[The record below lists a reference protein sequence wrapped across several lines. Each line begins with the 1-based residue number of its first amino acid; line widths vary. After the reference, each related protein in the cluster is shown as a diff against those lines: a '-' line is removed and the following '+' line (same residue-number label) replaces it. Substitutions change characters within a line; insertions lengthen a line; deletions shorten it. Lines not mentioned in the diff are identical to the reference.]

1 MLQYSTSISKTL
13 NLEEKGM
20 TSLQQNWY
28 RKLLLSYFPIFLVT
42 ITILVFLS
50 FIMFNEASR
59 EEAAKANGI
68 STRFIMEDLDR
79 SINAIEMNVLNEVE
93 TSALYSSYLFSNPS
107 SDQNLMYSL
116 VKRLRGLQS
125 GSDLIESVYLY
136 RHSDQS
142 VLTTSGQSPLSTF
155 PDRSY
160 IEFAVKE
167 HEYRGWSA
175 VRSMTGLGENEPK
188 QVISMYKNLPLP
200 FGSQGLLVINVSMYR
215 VEQMINP
222 MINDSVSFLNI
233 LDSSGDLIFEASQI
247 GEDKRAKEGKVLTR
261 LQSDQL
267 GWTFESGLRV
277 GQLYAWVSV
286 VSYIW
291 IVIGFVTVVLAVIYI
306 VYVTKRNYQPIK
318 AMMNRI
324 ESIQLNMPQAAKDE
338 LSMIDSA
345 LESLIS
351 RSMDYDKKRHENLQL
366 QRSQL
371 FMDLISGQKPEKEL
385 LSRMA
390 ELTPMK
396 LPEQPAGYV
405 ILLGEINDYSGF
417 QDVHTVRDQNVL
429 KFALMNVFQELA
441 RNAGFNSWIEWI
453 AGSRVGIL
461 IALPGMNEETRSSLI
476 RAAEE
481 CRGWVEENLRLSVR
495 FGLGS
500 TVAGLHEIGA
510 SHQSASEAL
519 GHRLAMGDHAV
530 LVGDEL
536 PRGDLSRLLPYLNE
550 ISELVKDFRLNNE
563 GWRTRLKD
571 MFASFKAERLKDDT
585 IRSLVNSMLQLLSRE
600 VGVLSDELRNQLS
613 EGREHVLAGAAS
625 LEELQSRIT
634 DQLTEIYR
642 TYVALSETKSYRA
655 MISEMKHYIE
665 EHFDDPNLSLKHLS
679 DRFRISGKYASYL
692 FKMEYDMKFVDFLVQ
707 LRMKRAEEL
716 LAQTDLSIQE
726 IAEKIGY
733 ANSITFGRVFKRTS
747 GVTPGDYRK
756 LQMKPAP
763 GTELGS

>member
-1 MLQYSTSISKTL
+1 
-13 NLEEKGM
+13 M

-28 RKLLLSYFPIFLVT
+28 RKLLLSYSLSYFIT
-42 ITILVFLS
+42 ITIIVFLS

-79 SINAIEMNVLNEVE
+79 SIHAIEMNVLNEVE
-93 TSALYSSYLFSNPS
+93 TSSLYSSYLFSTPS

-116 VKRLRGLQS
+116 VKRLRVLQTD
-125 GSDLIESVYLY
+125 SDMIESVYLY

-142 VLTTSGQSPLSTF
+142 VLTTSGQSSLSSF
-155 PDRSY
+155 PDRSF
-160 IEFAVKE
+160 IEHAVKE
-167 HEYRGWSA
+167 HDYRGWSA

-215 VEQMINP
+215 LEQMINP

-233 LDSSGDLIFEASQI
+233 LDSSGELIFEASQT
-247 GEDKRAKEGKVLTR
+247 GEDNRAKEGKVLTM
-261 LQSDQL
+261 LQSEQL
-267 GWTFESGLRV
+267 GWTFESGLRA

-291 IVIGFVTVVLAVIYI
+291 VVIGFVTVVLAVIYI
-306 VYVTKRNYQPIK
+306 VYISRRNYQPIK

-338 LSMIDSA
+338 LSVIDSA
-345 LESLIS
+345 LESLIN
-351 RSMDYDKKRHENLQL
+351 RSMDYDKKHDENLQL

-371 FMDLISGQKPEKEL
+371 FMDLIGGQKHEEEL
-385 LSRMA
+385 QSRMS
-390 ELTPMK
+390 ELTPMT
-396 LPEQPAGYV
+396 LTEQPVGYV
-405 ILLGEINDYSGF
+405 MMLGEINDYSGF
-417 QDVHTVRDQNVL
+417 QDVHTARDQNVL
-429 KFALMNVFQELA
+429 KFALMNVFQELS
-441 RNAGFNSWIEWI
+441 RNAGFNSWLEWI
-453 AGSRVGIL
+453 SGSRVGIL
-461 IALPGMNEETRSSLI
+461 IALPEVKDETRPALI
-476 RAAEE
+476 HAAEE
-481 CRGWVEENLRLSVR
+481 CRGWVEEKLRLPMS

-500 TVAGLHEIGA
+500 TVTGLHEIGA
-510 SHQSASEAL
+510 SYRSASEAL
-519 GHRLAMGDHAV
+519 GHRLVMGDHGV
-530 LVGDEL
+530 LIGDEL
-536 PRGDLSRLLPYLNE
+536 SKEDLSHLLPYLTE
-550 ISELVKDFRLNNE
+550 ISELVKDFRLNND
-563 GWRTRLKD
+563 GWRTRLQD
-571 MFASFKAERLKDDT
+571 MFVSFKEERLKDDI

-600 VGVLSDELRNQLS
+600 VGVLSGELRDQLS
-613 EGREHVLAGAAS
+613 ESKDHMLAGAAT
-625 LEELQSRIT
+625 LEELQSRIS
-634 DQLTEIYR
+634 DQLTETYR

-665 EHFDDPNLSLKHLS
+665 EHFEDPDLSLKHLS
-679 DRFRISGKYASYL
+679 DRFQISGKYASYL

-716 LAQTDLSIQE
+716 LAETEFSIQE

-733 ANSITFGRVFKRTS
+733 ANAITFGRVFKRTA

-756 LQMKPAP
+756 LKMKPSP
-763 GTELGS
+763 GMEPGS